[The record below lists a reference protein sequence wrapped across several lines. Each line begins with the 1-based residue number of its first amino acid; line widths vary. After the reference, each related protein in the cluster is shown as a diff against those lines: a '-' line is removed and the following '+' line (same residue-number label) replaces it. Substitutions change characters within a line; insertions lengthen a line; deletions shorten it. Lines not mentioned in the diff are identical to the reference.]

1 MPNLTKRTVDA
12 TKPAEGRDVVTWDTE
27 LPGFGLRVKPSGRK
41 SYIVQ
46 FRNRQGRS
54 RRLTLGPHGVLT
66 PDGARRQA
74 RQVLADVEKG
84 ADPVADRAKERQAS
98 TVAELAAFY
107 LERHSIPK
115 SKARTVDGYRYLL
128 DDYIIPRLGH
138 LKIAQLTRA
147 DAEALHHEMR
157 ETAVTANR
165 ALALLS
171 AIMVFAERMELRPPG
186 SNPCRYVRKFP
197 ETRRERF
204 LTADDMGRLGDTLA
218 EAERC
223 GTELPSVV
231 LAIRLLAFT
240 GMRRTEVLTLKWEYL
255 DADRSCLHLPDS
267 KTGKKTVQIAAPAL
281 ELLLKASRLEDN
293 PFVCPGERPGARLI
307 GIDKAWRRIRHRAKL
322 EAIRLHDLRHAFA
335 SAGAAAGFGLPV
347 IGRLL
352 GHHSA
357 ATTERYAHFADNP
370 LRTAAE
376 RIGGQIAAAMN
387 RQLDGEVFAFQKP

>member
-1 MPNLTKRTVDA
+1 MRFLIDNALSPQLAVALIVAGHDA
-12 TKPAEGRDVVTWDTE
+12 VHVRELGLPE

-41 SYIVQ
+41 SYTVQ

-54 RRLTLGPHGVLT
+54 RRLTLGPHGVIT

-147 DAEALHHEMR
+147 DAEALHHGMR

-165 ALALLS
+165 ARALLS

-197 ETRRERF
+197 ETRREQF
-204 LTADDMGRLGDTLA
+204 LTADDMGRLGDTL
-218 EAERC
+218 
-223 GTELPSVV
+223 V
-231 LAIRLLAFT
+231 RLSAAAL
-240 GMRRTEVLTLKWEYL
+240 
-255 DADRSCLHLPDS
+255 SCLAWFWRSDS
-267 KTGKKTVQIAAPAL
+267 WP
-281 ELLLKASRLEDN
+281 SRA
-293 PFVCPGERPGARLI
+293 C
-307 GIDKAWRRIRHRAKL
+307 
-322 EAIRLHDLRHAFA
+322 
-335 SAGAAAGFGLPV
+335 
-347 IGRLL
+347 
-352 GHHSA
+352 
-357 ATTERYAHFADNP
+357 
-370 LRTAAE
+370 AE
-376 RIGGQIAAAMN
+376 PRS
-387 RQLDGEVFAFQKP
+387 